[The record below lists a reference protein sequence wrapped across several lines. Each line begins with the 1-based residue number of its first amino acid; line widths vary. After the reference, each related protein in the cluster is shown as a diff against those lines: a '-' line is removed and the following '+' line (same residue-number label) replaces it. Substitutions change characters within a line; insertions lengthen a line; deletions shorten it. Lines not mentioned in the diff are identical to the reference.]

1 VIAFAILLAVQAI
14 PQELLA
20 RADEANGAY
29 VQCLFAESRAANA
42 ARLGVV
48 EFERKLAGSCT
59 AEEEAVV
66 RTGIAI
72 LRLKGVANPA
82 ASARQQARDARR
94 SVVETYRT
102 TLKFRP

>member
-1 VIAFAILLAVQAI
+1 MIAILLAAQPI
-14 PQELLA
+14 PQRLEA
-20 RADEANGAY
+20 ASDEAGGAY

-42 ARLGVV
+42 ARLGVD

-66 RTGIAI
+66 RTGIPI

-82 ASARQQARDARR
+82 ASARQEARDARR
-94 SVVETYRT
+94 SVVDTYRT

>member
-1 VIAFAILLAVQAI
+1 MIGVALLIAVQPMPA
-14 PQELLA
+14 ELLGP
-20 RADEANGAY
+20 ADEANAAY

-42 ARLGVV
+42 ARLGVD